1 MQFSTKPLP
10 VDKAKTDC
18 LVVPVLNQ
26 KRADGASMAKSLD
39 SQVNEA
45 LRSGDLPNT
54 VGAELLLRTSGPAKR
69 VLLISLGPDKKA
81 SATGYAEACRAA
93 YRKLGSLGAS
103 DVISLLGQAPVTDR
117 EPEWQVEQEIIA
129 ARYVSYKFEE
139 MKSET
144 SGKKPAL
151 KKVAI
156 ACTAGRQQS
165 FKPILTRSVAAAN
178 GMDLTRD
185 LGNLPPN
192 VCTPTYL
199 ANTAKK
205 FGKQFKLK
213 VQVLEE
219 KQMRA
224 LKMGS
229 LLSVNAGSATPP
241 KLIVIEYKGAAASK
255 KPIVFVGKGITFDTG
270 GISLKPGAGMDEM
283 KYDMGGAAAVL
294 GAMRAIGEMKPK
306 VNVTAVIPSCENM
319 PDANAT
325 RPGDIVTSMSG
336 QTIEILNTDAEG
348 RLILCDALTYAERF
362 KPEVVI
368 DMATLTGACVVALG
382 KHHTGMFSNDDDLA
396 DDLLDAGKES
406 LDTCWRMPLDEA
418 YHKQLK
424 SPFADVA
431 NIGGR
436 DAGAITAACFLER
449 FVGKFRWAHLD
460 IAGTAW
466 HSGANK
472 GSSGRPVGMLLRYI
486 NARSGG

>member
-18 LVVPVLNQ
+18 LIIPVLNQ
-26 KRADGASMAKSLD
+26 KRADGSAISKSVEAEIR
-39 SQVNEA
+39 QA
-45 LRSGDLPNT
+45 LRSGDLPDT
-54 VGAELLLRTSGPAKR
+54 VGADLLVRSSGPASR
-69 VLLISLGPDKKA
+69 ILLVSVGTGKKSTA
-81 SATGYAEACRAA
+81 GGYVDACRAA
-93 YRKLGSLGAS
+93 YRRLLNLGVKDA
-103 DVISLLGQAPVTDR
+103 ISLLGQTPVQDR
-117 EPEWQVEQEIIA
+117 EPEWQVGQEVLA
-129 ARYVSYKFEE
+129 GRSVAYRFDQ
-139 MKSET
+139 MKSDKP
-144 SGKKPAL
+144 GKKPTL
-151 KKVAI
+151 SRVAI
-156 ACTAGRQQS
+156 ACTSARQRT
-165 FKPILTRSVAAAN
+165 FKPLLVNAVASAN

-192 VCTPTYL
+192 ICTPTYL
-199 ANTAKK
+199 ADTAKK
-205 FGKQFKLK
+205 FGRQFKLK
-213 VQVLEE
+213 VQVLDE
-219 KQMRA
+219 KQMRT

-229 LLSVNAGSATPP
+229 LLSVAQGSAQPP
-241 KLIVIEYKGAAASK
+241 KLIVIQYKGAAASK
-255 KPIVFVGKGITFDTG
+255 KPVVLVGKGITFDTG

-294 GAMRAIGEMKPK
+294 GTMRAIGEMKPK
-306 VNVTAVIPSCENM
+306 INVTAVIPTCENM
-319 PDANAT
+319 PDAKAT

-348 RLILCDALTYAERF
+348 RLILCDALTYCARF

-368 DMATLTGACVVALG
+368 DMATLTGACVIALG
-382 KHHTGMFSNDDDLA
+382 KHHTGMFSNDDRLAADLI
-396 DDLLDAGKES
+396 DAGNDS
-406 LDTCWRMPLDEA
+406 MDTCWRMPLDEA

-436 DAGAITAACFLER
+436 DGGAITAACFLER
-449 FVGKFRWAHLD
+449 FASDYRWAHLD

-486 NARSGG
+486 TSKSG